1 MDRIEQ
7 RSQNNQSI
15 SDREFCDIIRRS
27 GKFDKEKIA
36 NFLNVSPFTPWS
48 WLSDRTNFPAYA
60 IPAYVKATGDT
71 SPLDWINE
79 QCGYIARPIMK
90 KKVVGHASIQSVE
103 LSLCT
108 NCGRVIEEIETAL
121 KDNRVDIQEYQ
132 KINRQ
137 ITEARRIL
145 LALKEMLLKRITP

>member
-79 QCGYIARPIMK
+79 QCGYIARPIIK
-90 KKVVGHASIQSVE
+90 KKVVGNASIQNVE
-103 LSLCT
+103 LSLCAK
-108 NCGRVIEEIETAL
+108 CGRLIEEVEAAL
-121 KDNRVDIQEYQ
+121 ADNRIDVQEYR
-132 KINRQ
+132 KMNHQ
-137 ITEARRIL
+137 ITEAMQIL
-145 LALKEMLLKRITP
+145 LMLKEMLLKRIAS